1 MLVWHL
7 FSDADEGD
15 DLDDNAED
23 EGHVSC
29 MKMLSIQITKVKK
42 CAAETTAPQLET
54 WTGLYWNC
62 GRFVNDSLSA
72 HEEKEER
79 KCWVGEKS

>member
-29 MKMLSIQITKVKK
+29 MKM
-42 CAAETTAPQLET
+42 
-54 WTGLYWNC
+54 
-62 GRFVNDSLSA
+62 
-72 HEEKEER
+72 
-79 KCWVGEKS
+79 

>member
-1 MLVWHL
+1 MQCSAAADDDDGEESNDDDGGDANVAGWWWKHCNTLYCSSSYNVMLVWHL

-29 MKMLSIQITKVKK
+29 MKM
-42 CAAETTAPQLET
+42 
-54 WTGLYWNC
+54 
-62 GRFVNDSLSA
+62 
-72 HEEKEER
+72 
-79 KCWVGEKS
+79 